1 MSQTM
6 NYEPL
11 IEKLMQHYTGAR
23 YMSEVEAA
31 KGDFFERAG
40 TFDEASHDFELK
52 MAQFTDWYLFT
63 RKMEASGRSGI
74 EMVLDDAGYPLK
86 EEERPLYL
94 NLRNSRH
101 SLFEF
106 TKLKGDDVYIRDL
119 FTGFKYVI
127 RHSRLTQGFSRDEY
141 FEARLIPH
149 EGSFVFSNAFTF
161 HPAVISKFVLK
172 EVKRVNKLPEEEQA
186 QAREELIARLFKM
199 KHKHEQ
205 YRHLDIHQ
213 IYSNESKLRL

>member
-1 MSQTM
+1 M

-11 IEKLMQHYTGAR
+11 IEKLMQHYTSSR
-23 YMSEVEAA
+23 YMPEVEAA
-31 KGDFFERAG
+31 KSDFFERAG
-40 TFDEASHDFELK
+40 TFDEASLDFEPK

-63 RKMEASGRSGI
+63 RKMEASGRAPI
-74 EMVLDDAGYPLK
+74 EMVLDDPAYPIA
-86 EEERPLYL
+86 ENERAHYL

-106 TKLKGDDVYIRDL
+106 SKLKGDDVYIRDL

-127 RHSRLTQGFSRDEY
+127 RQSRMTQGFSKDEY

-149 EGSFVFSNAFTF
+149 DGNFVFSNAFTF
-161 HPAVISKFVLK
+161 HPGVISKFILK
-172 EVKRVNKLPEEEQA
+172 EVKRLIKLPEEEQA

>member
-1 MSQTM
+1 M
-6 NYEPL
+6 NYEPY
-11 IEKLMQHYTGAR
+11 IERLMQHYTTSR
-23 YMSEVEAA
+23 YLLDVQNA
-31 KGDFFERAG
+31 KEDFFERAG
-40 TFDEASHDFELK
+40 TFDEASLDFELK

-63 RKMEASGRSGI
+63 RPMESTGRSSI
-74 EMVLDDAGYPLK
+74 EMVLDDPTYGLK
-86 EEERPLYL
+86 DDERLLYL

-106 TKLKGDDVYIRDL
+106 LKVKGDDVYIKDL

-127 RHSRLTQGFSRDEY
+127 RKSRVTQGFNRDEF

-149 EGSFVFSNAFTF
+149 DGSFVFSNSFCF
-161 HPAVISKFVLK
+161 HPAVVSKFILK

-186 QAREELIARLFKM
+186 QAREDLLARLFKM

-205 YRHLDIHQ
+205 YRHLDIEK
-213 IYSNESKLRL
+213 IYSNDSKLRL

>member
-1 MSQTM
+1 MS
-6 NYEPL
+6 YEVL
-11 IEKLMQHYTGAR
+11 IERLMQHYTGSR
-23 YMSEVEAA
+23 YMPEVQAA
-31 KGDFFERAG
+31 KEDFFERAG
-40 TFDEASHDFELK
+40 TFDEGSSDFELK

-63 RKMEASGRSGI
+63 RPMEGSGRVSI
-74 EMVLDDAGYPLK
+74 EMVLDDPSYSLSDQD
-86 EEERPLYL
+86 RMLYL

-127 RHSRLTQGFSRDEY
+127 RHSHVTQGFNSDEY

-149 EGSFVFSNAFTF
+149 DGGFVFSNAFCF
-161 HPAVISKFVLK
+161 HPSAVSRFVLK
-172 EVKRVNKLPEEEQA
+172 EVKKVNKLPEEDQA
-186 QAREELIARLFKM
+186 KGREELIARLFKM
-199 KHKHEQ
+199 KAKYEQ

-213 IYSNESKLRL
+213 IYSNESKLRI

>member
-1 MSQTM
+1 M

-11 IEKLMQHYTGAR
+11 IERLMQHYTGSR
-23 YMSEVEAA
+23 YMPEVQAA
-31 KGDFFERAG
+31 KEDFFERAG
-40 TFDEASHDFELK
+40 TFDEASNDFELR

-63 RKMEASGRSGI
+63 RPMENSGRVSI
-74 EMVLDDAGYPLK
+74 EMVLDDPGYGLRD
-86 EEERPLYL
+86 EERPMYL

-106 TKLKGDDVYIRDL
+106 LKLKGEDVHIRDL

-127 RHSRLTQGFSRDEY
+127 HQSRVTQGFHKDEY

-149 EGSFVFSNAFTF
+149 DGGFVFSNAFCF
-161 HPAVISKFVLK
+161 HPPAVSRFILK
-172 EVKRVNKLPEEEQA
+172 EVKRVNRLAEEEQA
-186 QAREELIARLFKM
+186 KAREELIGRLFKM
-199 KHKHEQ
+199 KSKFEQ

-213 IYSNESKLRL
+213 IYSNESKLRI

>member
-1 MSQTM
+1 M
-6 NYEPL
+6 NYEPF
-11 IEKLMQHYTGAR
+11 IEKLMQHYTGGN
-23 YMSEVEAA
+23 YLTEVKAA
-31 KGDFFERAG
+31 KEDFFERAG
-40 TFDEASHDFELK
+40 TFDEASVDFELK

-63 RKMEASGRSGI
+63 RRMEDGRVSI
-74 EMVLDDAGYPLK
+74 EMVLDDPAYNIT
-86 EEERPLYL
+86 EDERPLYL

-106 TKLKGDDVYIRDL
+106 QRLKGDDVYVRDL
-119 FTGFKYVI
+119 FTGFKYVL
-127 RHSRLTQGFSRDEY
+127 RHSRVTQGFNTDEF

-149 EGSFVFSNAFTF
+149 DGGFVFSNSFCF
-161 HPAVISKFVLK
+161 HPATVSKFILK
-172 EVKRVNKLPEEEQA
+172 EVKRVNRLPEEEQA

-213 IYSNESKLRL
+213 IYSNDSKLRI